1 MSKKKKTK
9 TNQLSFEQRKQML
22 LTPCKTKDELKAW
35 IKYHLDLH
43 LPDKTVSRYADS
55 NPFDII
61 WELYQIC
68 VLKNN
73 PQNIEEILC
82 VAGRGSGKTLGM
94 AIFELLCI
102 LHDQREAVH
111 VGAILNQADRCYAY
125 MKNFMYNRKL
135 KPLLL
140 PAKVPE
146 DKRILEKANMSKSIF
161 NIAGEK
167 VTLEVIPC
175 TLKACNGPHVP
186 LVVVDEIDTVSGE
199 GLKAFKEISGML
211 DSRGNKR
218 ALRVGISTRKS
229 RYGLMNQQIENAEEH
244 DREIRRW
251 TSFEFSERCDDER
264 SGTTPTEAYYLQDDL
279 EVITPEQWEL
289 KEKAKQKEY
298 VKHTFPGEKC
308 LKCPI
313 AAICLG
319 DAKNQTSKSPMLKPI
334 SEMIKKVRTEGA
346 DWALAQLMN
355 LKPSVEGIIYR
366 EFDEKV
372 HVKDWNFMW
381 RKLTGKDF
389 PGECTHDLFV
399 AKCHE
404 LGLPCYA
411 GVDWGWSN
419 PSTVTYFFVDSR
431 ENIYI
436 VKTDGMTYYS
446 EPAWIHHM
454 KTKYHHIYR
463 PQLYFPDQGNQG
475 AVEEMKKAGLPTSN
489 NKKKED
495 IMVGV
500 QTVKKLL
507 KTPGTQEPKIF
518 MVKETCQ
525 HIIDEFTLYHFK
537 TDAAG
542 LVTEDPEK
550 VDDHWLDGLRY
561 ALHALFGSATLV
573 MSGSMAMSDGSD
585 VADSKGNFYRVPNA
599 AEFAKEQG
607 LRFNEE
613 VDTSKIGKIGT
624 QSELDDDDND
634 DGFGGDGGFLWS
646 F

>member
-1 MSKKKKTK
+1 MSKKKTKKKTY
-9 TNQLSFEQRKQML
+9 TFQQRKDML
-22 LTPCKTKDELKAW
+22 LTPCKTKDELKKW
-35 IKYHLDLH
+35 IKYHLGLH
-43 LPDKTVSRYADS
+43 LPDQTVSRYADS

-61 WELYQIC
+61 WELYEIC
-68 VLKNN
+68 VLKHN

-102 LHDQREAVH
+102 LHDQRDAVH
-111 VGAILNQADRCYAY
+111 VGAIMNQADRCYSY
-125 MKNFMYNRKL
+125 MKNFMYNKKL
-135 KPLLL
+135 KPILM
-140 PAKVPE
+140 PPKVPE
-146 DKRILEKANMSKSIF
+146 DNRILEKANMSKSIF
-161 NIAGEK
+161 NIKDEK

-211 DSRGNKR
+211 DSKGHRK

-229 RYGLMNQQIENAEEH
+229 RYGLMNQQIENAEEQ
-244 DREIRRW
+244 DREVRKW
-251 TSFEFSERCDDER
+251 TAFEFSERCPDER
-264 SGTTPTEAYYLQDDL
+264 SGTKETVGYYLQEDL
-279 EVITPEQWEL
+279 EVITEEQWKL

-298 VKHTFPGEKC
+298 LRHTFPGEKC
-308 LKCPI
+308 INCPI

-319 DAKNQTSKSPMLKPI
+319 DAKNQQSKSPMLKPI

-366 EFDEKV
+366 EFEEKI
-372 HVKDWNFMW
+372 HVNDWNFMW
-381 RKLTGKDF
+381 KKLTGKDY
-389 PGECTHDLFV
+389 PGECTHDVFV

-411 GVDWGWSN
+411 GIDWGWSN
-419 PSTVTYFFVDSR
+419 PSTVVYFFVDPR
-431 ENIYI
+431 ENVYV
-436 VKTDGMTYYS
+436 VKCDGMTHYS

-454 KTKYHHIYR
+454 KTKHHHKYR
-463 PQLYFPDQGNQG
+463 CQLYFPDQAAQG
-475 AVEEMKKAGLPTSN
+475 AIDEMKKAGLPAAG

-500 QTVKKLL
+500 QTIKKFL

-518 MVKETCQ
+518 IAKETCQ
-525 HIIDEFTLYHFK
+525 PLINEFTLYHFK
-537 TDAAG
+537 RDAADQ
-542 LVTEDPEK
+542 VTEDPEK
-550 VDDHWLDGLRY
+550 MDDHWLDALRY
-561 ALHALFGSATLV
+561 ALHGLFGSSTLV
-573 MSGSMAMSDGSD
+573 MSSDSSMSDGNNAVD
-585 VADSKGNFYRVPNA
+585 DKGNYYRAPSA
-599 AEFAKEQG
+599 GEFAKQHG
-607 LRFNEE
+607 IQFNEE
-613 VDTSKIGKIGT
+613 IDTSKIGKVGKA
-624 QSELDDDDND
+624 SELDDDDDD
-634 DGFGGDGGFLWS
+634 DGFGGEGGFLWS

>member
-1 MSKKKKTK
+1 MSKKKKKSGLTY
-9 TNQLSFEQRKQML
+9 EQRMNML
-22 LTPCKTKDELKAW
+22 LTPCKTREELNAW
-35 IKYHLDLH
+35 IKYHLGLH

-61 WELYQIC
+61 WELYQIT
-68 VLKNN
+68 VLKRN
-73 PQNIEEILC
+73 PENIEEILC

-102 LHDQREAVH
+102 LHDQRDAVH
-111 VGAILNQADRCYAY
+111 VGAIMNQADRCYAY
-125 MKNFMYNRKL
+125 IKGFMYNKKI
-135 KPLLL
+135 KPLMM
-140 PAKVPE
+140 PAKTPE
-146 DKRILEKANMSKSIF
+146 DKRLLEKANMSKSIF
-161 NIAGEK
+161 NVGDEK

-211 DSRGNKR
+211 DSKNGKR

-229 RYGLMNQQIENAEEH
+229 RYGLMNQQIENAEEQ

-251 TSFEFSERCDDER
+251 TAFEFSERCSDER
-264 SGTTPTEAYYLQDDL
+264 SGTKPTEAYYLQDDL
-279 EVITPEQWEL
+279 EVITVDQWKL

-298 VKHTFPGEKC
+298 IKHTFPGEKC
-308 LKCPI
+308 LTCPI

-319 DAKNQTSKSPMLKPI
+319 DAKNQTSKSPMLKPL

-366 EFDEKV
+366 EFDEKI

-381 RKLTGKDF
+381 KHLTGKDY
-389 PGECTHDLFV
+389 PNDECTHDAFV

-431 ENIYI
+431 ENVYI
-436 VKTDGMTYYS
+436 VRTDGMTYYS
-446 EPAWIHHM
+446 DPAWIHHM
-454 KTKYHHIYR
+454 KTKWHHMYR
-463 PQLYFPDQGNQG
+463 CQLYFPDQANQG
-475 AVEEMKKAGLPTSN
+475 AIEEMKKAGLPVSN
-489 NKKKED
+489 NKKKDD

-500 QTVKKLL
+500 QSVKKLL
-507 KTPGTQEPKIF
+507 KTPGTQEPKLF
-518 MVKETCQ
+518 MAKETCQ
-525 HIIDEFTLYHFK
+525 HIVNEFTLYHFK

-542 LVTEDPEK
+542 LVTEDPERE
-550 VDDHWLDGLRY
+550 DDHWLDGLRY
-561 ALHALFGSATLV
+561 GIHELFGNSRLV
-573 MSGSMAMSDGSD
+573 MSSDSALSDGPD
-585 VADSKGNFYRVPNA
+585 IQDKKGHFYRAPSA
-599 AEFAKEQG
+599 AEFAKSHG
-607 LRFNEE
+607 MNFNDE
-613 VDTSKIGKIGT
+613 VDTSKLGKIGT
-624 QSELDDDDND
+624 ASELDDDEDD